1 MDVFSDDNRRDPFPL
16 YDLFRGASPVVR
28 VPPPFDAW
36 MVLDYDGVRRVLA
49 DPATFSSRVPAPK
62 NWFIFYD
69 APEHTKQRGLIAR
82 AFTPRV
88 IAGLEGHIR
97 ELSRSLLDRVVGRGE
112 MDLAAEY
119 AVPLPMKVI
128 AELIG
133 IPAADWPRFRRWSDV
148 ILTLSYTRSGGPEAE
163 AAFSEFIAV
172 AGEMDE
178 YLGAM
183 IADRKAKPADDL
195 LSRLVAAE
203 VDGERL
209 THAEILGFFQLL
221 LVAGQETTANLI
233 NNAVLCLLENT
244 AQLERLRADAAL
256 LPSAIEEV
264 LRYRAP
270 LQWLMRTP
278 TREVELHGQTL
289 RPGQLV
295 LAMIGSANRD
305 PKQFDNAGTFD
316 ITRHPNPPLAF
327 GHGAHFCLGAALSR
341 MEAKIALTDLL
352 TRLKNL
358 RRASDEPWEPRRALH
373 VHGPSRL
380 SVRFEPV
387 R

>member
-16 YDLFRGASPVVR
+16 YDLFRAASPVVR

-36 MVLDYDGVRRVLA
+36 MVLDYDGVKRVLS
-49 DPATFSSRVPAPK
+49 DPERFSSRVPAPK

-88 IAGLEGHIR
+88 ISGMKAHMR
-97 ELSRSLLDRVVGRGE
+97 ELSRSVLDDVVARGE
-112 MDLAAEY
+112 MDLATEY

-148 ILTLSYTRSGGPEAE
+148 ILALSYTRSGGPEAE
-163 AAFSEFIAV
+163 AAFSEFINV

-183 IADRKAKPADDL
+183 IAARRDKPADDL

-209 THAEILGFFQLL
+209 THEEILGFFQLL

-233 NNAVLCLLENT
+233 NNAVLCLLET
-244 AQLERLRADAAL
+244 PAQLERLRADMSL
-256 LPSAIEEV
+256 LPS
-264 LRYRAP
+264 
-270 LQWLMRTP
+270 T
-278 TREVELHGQTL
+278 
-289 RPGQLV
+289 
-295 LAMIGSANRD
+295 
-305 PKQFDNAGTFD
+305 
-316 ITRHPNPPLAF
+316 
-327 GHGAHFCLGAALSR
+327 
-341 MEAKIALTDLL
+341 
-352 TRLKNL
+352 
-358 RRASDEPWEPRRALH
+358 
-373 VHGPSRL
+373 
-380 SVRFEPV
+380 
-387 R
+387 